1 MSSPPPP
8 VTLVFE
14 DPHGNSASVVL
25 SGPGGVKRVVVGEP
39 GYQSG
44 VWRVWAPPT
53 HSDVYIGV
61 RTILGFQKWSL
72 HESGDW
78 RFQWVTEERANE
90 FTNTTVRLIEQWQQ
104 PPELGAGWTKGF
116 TVRVRH
122 EDLVEAPTEVT
133 PADTVRLPVPPEG
146 HAASI
151 HVVVARPDQ
160 GWIELRELRPFDGFT
175 LRDGRVLLLVASV
188 DAVLDE
194 QNQMVDAAISEAVRR
209 MSEQGVDL
217 SGDRALRMLVIGNN
231 AEGDRFVWDGAV
243 RPNHLP

>member
-1 MSSPPPP
+1 MP
-8 VTLVFE
+8 L
-14 DPHGNSASVVL
+14 L
-25 SGPGGVKRVVVGEP
+25 C
-39 GYQSG
+39 
-44 VWRVWAPPT
+44 
-53 HSDVYIGV
+53 
-61 RTILGFQKWSL
+61 
-72 HESGDW
+72 
-78 RFQWVTEERANE
+78 
-90 FTNTTVRLIEQWQQ
+90 
-104 PPELGAGWTKGF
+104 
-116 TVRVRH
+116 
-122 EDLVEAPTEVT
+122 
-133 PADTVRLPVPPEG
+133 
-146 HAASI
+146 

-160 GWIELRELRPFDGFT
+160 GWIELRGLRPFDGFT